1 MFTMKKRY
9 LMAISLLVALMFI
22 VSGCGG
28 GDKKDTGSKAEEKKI
43 VLKLGHE
50 MPEDHPYHK
59 GAMIFADL
67 VAKKTNGS
75 VTVQIFPNGIIGKQ
89 AQLVEALAQGTVD
102 LALTNTPVLEKYDP
116 SMGVLVMPYIF
127 KGWDHLY
134 KAMDGE
140 IGKDFNSRLEKK
152 GITVLGWHE
161 IGVTNINSIKPIMTP
176 DDIKGSKFRVQ
187 PGPVPVEVGKAL
199 GTVVQ
204 TTAYGEVYT
213 ALQLGTIDSQL
224 QSASNMRSNKH
235 YEVAKHFTIM
245 YNAFAL
251 EPLSM
256 SKRVFDRLSP
266 AQQKALREAGQ
277 ESAVEQ
283 RKLARKLQDEDLDWM
298 VKNVGLQVHKPD
310 LGPWEKVIQPA
321 VADKFPAYKP
331 LIEKIKAIQ

>member
-1 MFTMKKRY
+1 MRNIKKSF
-9 LMAISLLVALMFI
+9 LVTVSLLVAVMLI
-22 VSGCGG
+22 IAGCGG
-28 GDKKDTGSKAEEKKI
+28 SDKGGGAKAEEKK
-43 VLKLGHE
+43 VTLKLGHE
-50 MPEDHPYHK
+50 MPENHPYHK
-59 GAMIFADL
+59 GAMIFADM

-75 VTVQIFPNGIIGKQ
+75 VTVQIFPNGTLGKQ
-89 AQLVEALAQGTVD
+89 AQLVEGLAQGTID

-116 SMGVLVMPYIF
+116 SMGILVMPYVF
-127 KGWDHLY
+127 SGWDHLY

-161 IGVTNINSIKPIMTP
+161 IGVTNINSIKPIQTP
-176 DDIKGSKFRVQ
+176 EDIKGSKFRVQ
-187 PGPVPVEVGKAL
+187 PGPVPVEVGKVL
-199 GTVVQ
+199 NTVVQ

-224 QSASNMRSNKH
+224 QSASNMRANKH
-235 YEVAKHFTIM
+235 YEVAKHFTVM
-245 YNAFAL
+245 YNAYAL

-283 RKLARKLQDEDLDWM
+283 RKLARQLQDEDTEWM
-298 VKNVGLQVHKPD
+298 IKNVGLKVYKPD
-310 LGPWEKVIQPA
+310 LGPWEKAIQPA

-331 LIEKIKAIQ
+331 LIEKIKAIK